1 MIQLTRMG
9 LVADDPAAVEEL
21 AATFARVHCVTI
33 PRFIEPRLLGWL
45 SKAVDRGAFVPR
57 VHDIEPPATDLR
69 LNDHDI
75 RSTLLL
81 LFNDASLFA
90 FIRRLSGCAPIG
102 CFVGSVYR
110 MTAELG
116 HVDSWHDDIHDGRM
130 VALSLNLSPNGYRGG
145 LLQIREIG
153 SEKVLHEVANTGL
166 GDAIIFRLSAR
177 MEHRI
182 TTVESGP
189 AKTAYA
195 GWFKSHPARAT
206 FLLPTR
212 SA

>member
-1 MIQLTRMG
+1 MIQLTRTG
-9 LVADDPAAVEEL
+9 FVADDPAAVEEL
-21 AATFARVHCVTI
+21 AAAFLRTHCVRITQ
-33 PRFIEPRLLGWL
+33 FLEPSLLRWL
-45 SKAVDRGAFVPR
+45 SKAIDRAAFVPR

-81 LFNDASLFA
+81 LFNDRSLFA

-110 MTAELG
+110 MTSELG
-116 HVDSWHDDIHDGRM
+116 HADSWHDDIYDGRM

-145 LLQIREIG
+145 LLQLREIG
-153 SEKVLHEVANTGL
+153 SEKMLHEIANTGF
-166 GDAIIFRLSAR
+166 GDAIVFRLSTR
-177 MEHRI
+177 IEHRI
-182 TTVESGP
+182 TAVESGP
-189 AKTAYA
+189 PKTAYA

-206 FLLPTR
+206 LLR
-212 SA
+212 SSASR